1 MKKHIILITFV
12 LISVYAFPQINPHNE
27 TFSSAGS
34 NIFFK
39 EIKPE
44 MIDIPSAVY
53 LNDKWTSTTLYYNS
67 EYTINNVKCKYDINS
82 EIIEI
87 DADSMIRI
95 VHTSVIDSFSFVD
108 ENKHLHMYV
117 NCMQFELSEYMH
129 GFFRTLS
136 SGKITLLEKPAVKII
151 ESDYNVALDVGHKER
166 RYVKTIKLFVIIDGK
181 VDELPRKKKT
191 INSLVQDKPLEVETY
206 RKENKLKF
214 RKPEDI
220 AKMISYYNG
229 LN

>member
-1 MKKHIILITFV
+1 
-12 LISVYAFPQINPHNE
+12 
-27 TFSSAGS
+27 
-34 NIFFK
+34 
-39 EIKPE
+39 
-44 MIDIPSAVY
+44 
-53 LNDKWTSTTLYYNS
+53 
-67 EYTINNVKCKYDINS
+67 
-82 EIIEI
+82 
-87 DADSMIRI
+87 
-95 VHTSVIDSFSFVD
+95 
-108 ENKHLHMYV
+108 
-117 NCMQFELSEYMH
+117 MH

-191 INSLVQDKPLEVETY
+191 INSLVQDKSLEVETY